1 MQVNISSIGAHTNFL
16 ANNANNIANINTN
29 DFEATETT
37 LDNENGEVVAKS
49 SQTQNG
55 TDLAKEITDQISI
68 TKGIEANVQ
77 AINTQDKMI
86 GSLLDL
92 MI

>member
-1 MQVNISSIGAHTNFL
+1 MQVNVSSIHAHTDFL

-37 LDNENGEVVAKS
+37 LNDKNGEVIAQSTK
-49 SQTQNG
+49 TNHG
-55 TDLAKEITDQISI
+55 TDLAKELTDQISI
-68 TKGIEANVQ
+68 TDGIKANAQ
-77 AINTQDKMI
+77 AIKTQDKMI

-92 MI
+92 TI